1 MSSPFVKKDEAIVLY
16 NTHIQGARIFPS
28 DYMDCTVLQQHFLTL
43 MSANHVGF
51 MRNLD
56 HKVKI
61 LCEAMGVEFK

>member
-1 MSSPFVKKDEAIVLY
+1 
-16 NTHIQGARIFPS
+16 
-28 DYMDCTVLQQHFLTL
+28 MDCTVLQQHFLTL
-43 MSANHVGF
+43 MSANYVGF